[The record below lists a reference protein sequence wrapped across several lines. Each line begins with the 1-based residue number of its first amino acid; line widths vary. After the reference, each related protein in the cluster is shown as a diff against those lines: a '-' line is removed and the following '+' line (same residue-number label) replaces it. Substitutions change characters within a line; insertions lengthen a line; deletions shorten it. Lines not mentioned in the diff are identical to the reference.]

1 MHRSNWTG
9 WRRLIVVLPTL
20 FLTGILL
27 IGCQSTRTLPDWQG
41 EKLEQTTTDP
51 LPACTWPDFVEIEV
65 NDKVLDGGFLNK
77 AGLSSLAMCRK
88 AAEKNHDIA
97 AANSELVRKLIAL
110 HNKTQEQGQRY
121 IDLAEFQLNELERDR
136 REANL
141 EAWTYKGLLALVLI
155 GIAL

>member
-9 WRRLIVVLPTL
+9 WRRSIAVLLIS

-27 IGCQSTRTLPDWQG
+27 TGCQGTRTLPDWQG
-41 EKLEQTTTDP
+41 EKLEQTATDP
-51 LPACTWPDFVEIEV
+51 FPACPWPDLVEIEV
-65 NDKVLDGGFLNK
+65 DGNDGAFLGK
-77 AGLSSLAMCRK
+77 AELTSLAICREI
-88 AAEKNHDIA
+88 ADDNHDIA
-97 AANSELVRKLIAL
+97 AANAELIRKLLTL
-110 HNKTQEQGQRY
+110 HNKTQDQGQRY